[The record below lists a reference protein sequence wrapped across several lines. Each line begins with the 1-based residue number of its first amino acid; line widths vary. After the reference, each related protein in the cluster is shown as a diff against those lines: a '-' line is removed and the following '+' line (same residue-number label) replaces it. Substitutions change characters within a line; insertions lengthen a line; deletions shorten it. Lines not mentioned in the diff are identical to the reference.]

1 MNVTYRAD
9 YDLADAAAHTG
20 KSLEAWFAIFD
31 QRDGTKAGR
40 RPLADFLMKEMK
52 LDLWWATTAYVEYER
67 ARNLRKKDGSLAG
80 YNICITKT
88 IKASAPQLYEAFTD
102 PELLGQW
109 FATHT
114 KQDLTVGGRFEN
126 SDGNMGS
133 YKKLQPGKGLA
144 FTWEGQ
150 GQEQNSV
157 VDVKLE
163 AKGDN
168 KSGLIITHDRIANR
182 AEADGLRQ
190 GWGEA
195 VERLKQFLEH

>member
-1 MNVTYRAD
+1 MKVTYRAD
-9 YDLADAAAHTG
+9 FDLADAATHTN
-20 KSLEAWFAIFD
+20 KSLEAWFIMLD
-31 QRDGTKAGR
+31 QRDGTKVGR
-40 RPLADFLMKEMK
+40 RPLADFLLQEMK
-52 LDLWWATTAYVEYER
+52 LEPWWATTVYVEYER

-88 IKASAPQLYEAFTD
+88 IKAGTLQLYEAFTD

-114 KQDLTVGGRFEN
+114 KQDLRVGGHFEN
-126 SDGNMGS
+126 SDGNMGT

-157 VDVKLE
+157 VDIKLDAKGE
-163 AKGDN
+163 AKT
-168 KSGLIITHDRIANR
+168 GLIITHDRIANR
-182 AEADGLRQ
+182 DEADGLRQ
-190 GWGEA
+190 AWGEV
-195 VERLKQFLEH
+195 VEKLKQFLES